1 MRWYTLHAV
10 VFETDLLLQS
20 STWDVESEACSG
32 DKEFLSVAG
41 GGRKVTRV
49 EVSLDKGKTWLRSNI
64 IRHEEPTEHGKY
76 WCWVFWEVQ
85 VPTLDLLK
93 ADEICSR
100 AVDISNN
107 LQPQK

>member
-1 MRWYTLHAV
+1 MIGA
-10 VFETDLLLQS
+10 D
-20 STWDVESEACSG
+20 
-32 DKEFLSVAG
+32 SVIDADSLIGGSG

-49 EVSLDKGKTWLRSNI
+49 EVSLDKGKTWLISAI

-85 VPTLDLLK
+85 VPILDLLR
-93 ADEICSR
+93 AEEICSR